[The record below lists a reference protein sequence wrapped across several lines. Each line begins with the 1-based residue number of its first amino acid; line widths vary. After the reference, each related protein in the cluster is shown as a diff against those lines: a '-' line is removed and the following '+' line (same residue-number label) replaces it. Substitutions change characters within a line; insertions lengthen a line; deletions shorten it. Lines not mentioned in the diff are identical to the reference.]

1 MAGKPRAADRDWT
14 IFRVGLTGGIASGK
28 TTVADMFAALG
39 VPVIDADQLARDVVA
54 PGTPGLEAVLR
65 EFGPEFRR
73 PDGTLDRLG
82 LRALVFADPERR
94 RRLEAMLHPSIS
106 RALEA
111 ASRQAGGPYQLLVVP
126 LLFESG
132 LDRRVDRVLVVDC
145 PEELQ
150 RTRLLQRDGET
161 PAGVERLLAAQ
172 LDRASRLDRADDM
185 VRNTG
190 TPEDTRRQV
199 VGLHQ
204 RYLELAGGPG
214 SEMKQGGLK
223 GAG

>member
-1 MAGKPRAADRDWT
+1 MAGNTPAAERDWT

-28 TTVADMFAALG
+28 STVAAMFGALG
-39 VPVIDADQLARDVVA
+39 VPVIDADELARDVVA

-65 EFGPEFRR
+65 EFGPELRR
-73 PDGTLDRLG
+73 PDGSLDRQR

-94 RRLEAMLHPSIS
+94 RRLEALLHPPIA

-111 ASRQAGGPYQLLVVP
+111 TSRQAGGPYQLLVVP
-126 LLFESG
+126 LLVESG

-172 LDRASRLDRADDM
+172 LDRASRLARADDM
-185 VRNTG
+185 VRNKG
-190 TPEDTRRQV
+190 ALEDARRQV
-199 VGLHQ
+199 AGLHQ
-204 RYLELAGGPG
+204 RYLALAGGPG
-214 SEMKQGGLK
+214 SGMKQGGVK